1 MFEPRIYRKSVDH
14 PDLVGFR
21 VCVAETDLQIAALS
35 DLSALALRAV
45 KAARKEIEHEI
56 ARDQRF
62 LTSLEPLPTPAGATD
77 LIRSMY
83 QAAAKA
89 KVGPMAAVAGAVAE
103 AVGEAVLAH
112 SDQVIV
118 ENGGDIFLST
128 RTERVIGVQAGASPL
143 SGRFGLVIP
152 GGSRLGICTSSA
164 TVGHSLSFG
173 KADAGM
179 VICQDAALADALA
192 TALTNRVKRPEDV
205 PPALDWLQTVPEVKA
220 ALVIIGETMGVWG
233 EYELA
238 PLS

>member
-21 VCVAETDLQIAALS
+21 VCVAETDLQISAPL
-35 DLSALALRAV
+35 DLSAVALAAA
-45 KAARKEIEHEI
+45 KAARQEIEQEI
-56 ARDQRF
+56 TRDPRF
-62 LTSLEPLPTPAGATD
+62 LTSLDPLPCPAGATP
-77 LIRSMY
+77 LIRRMY
-83 QAAAKA
+83 QAAERAG
-89 KVGPMAAVAGAVAE
+89 VGPMAAVAGAVAQ
-103 AVGEAVLAH
+103 AVGEAVLSH
-112 SDQVIV
+112 TDQVIV

-128 RTERVIGVQAGASPL
+128 KSERVIGIHAGASPL
-143 SGRFGLVIP
+143 SGRFGITIP
-152 GGSRLGICTSSA
+152 GPARLGICTSSA

-192 TALTNRVKRPEDV
+192 TALTNRVKCPEDV
-205 PPALDWLQTVPEVKA
+205 QPALDWVQTVPEVKA

-238 PLS
+238 PIS